1 MVRAMPTST
10 RSLLRPATLLLLG
23 LPALACAPTEGDDMP
38 LTFDEAPVSALDP
51 LFEGAPDN
59 GTLPEENK
67 ADEVLPA
74 RFDLMDLMTPV
85 RSQGRRGTCTIF
97 ATVALME
104 SLYRA
109 EGTITSPDFSE
120 QFLQWSSKVEGMSF
134 TTSEGSNPNANL
146 TAISRFGVVEET
158 AWPYE
163 SAAWGPTNDPL
174 CTGEERMR
182 PVRCFTNGEPPAAA
196 RSATRYRLPAG
207 RWINSRRNSLMSYM
221 VNNRLPVVVSGD
233 FFYQAWN
240 HGGSMLPVSAELSR
254 RGVVLYPTAE
264 DLADSAMRPAGHGVL
279 LLGFDQSMEVQR
291 LDGMGRPMVDA
302 MGRPVMERGFFLFK
316 NSWGTGRFGTENP
329 MGAGYGWISMR
340 YVEEYMTAYVSGRP
354 TLPRIEIC
362 NNRTDDD
369 GDGAVDCAD
378 SGCGSDRACMDMPT
392 MGGTSAS
399 PRAAIPDNSPTGASS
414 TITVTEAGLV
424 SSLAVTVDVTHPYR
438 GDLKVELTHGGRTAI
453 LIDRVG
459 AGADDLRQ
467 TFSVADFNGA
477 DATGPWTLRV
487 IDTAR
492 SDVGTLNSW
501 SIAVTRCTGSCG
513 GTDTTRRYENTTG
526 APIPDNTAAG
536 VSRDIVI
543 SDAGTIRAMSVN
555 VDITHAFPYDLTV
568 RLSRVGGREFTLVRQ
583 PSVEGTSLVQ
593 TYAVEGF
600 VGEMA
605 PGTYRL
611 TVVDGAARDTGTL
624 NRWSMDLTTR

>member
-1 MVRAMPTST
+1 MPKHPFSFV
-10 RSLLRPATLLLLG
+10 RPAALLALS
-23 LPALACAPTEGDDMP
+23 LPALACAPTGGDDMP

-51 LFEGAPDN
+51 IFEGAPDN
-59 GTLPEENK
+59 SMLEEENK

-74 RFDLMDLMTPV
+74 TFDLMDIMTPV

-109 EGTITSPDFSE
+109 EGTIASPDFSE

-146 TAISRFGVVEET
+146 SAISRFGIVDET
-158 AWPYE
+158 AWAYE
-163 SAAWGPTNDPL
+163 TAAWGATNDPL

-182 PVRCFTNGEPPAAA
+182 PVRCFTNGDPPAAA
-196 RSATRYRLPAG
+196 LSATRYRLPAG

-240 HGGSMLPVSAELSR
+240 HGGSMLPTSADYSR
-254 RGVVLYPTAE
+254 RGIVLYPNAE
-264 DLADSAMRPAGHGVL
+264 DIADSRMRPAGHGIL
-279 LLGFDQSMEVQR
+279 LLGFDQNMEVQR
-291 LDGMGRPMVDA
+291 LDAMGQPMVDA

-316 NSWGTGRFGTENP
+316 NSWGTTRFGTENRF
-329 MGAGYGWISMR
+329 GAGYGWISMR

-362 NNRTDDD
+362 NNRSDDD
-369 GDGAVDCAD
+369 GDGMVDCSD
-378 SGCGSDRACMDMPT
+378 SNCTSDRACMDMPT
-392 MGGTSAS
+392 MGGTTAT
-399 PRAAIPDNSPTGASS
+399 PMAMIPDNSPTGTSS
-414 TITVTEAGLV
+414 TINVTEAGMV
-424 SSLAVTVDVTHPYR
+424 SSVAVTVDITHPYR
-438 GDLKVELTHGGRTAI
+438 GDIKIELTHGSTTAI

-459 AGADDLRQ
+459 AGDDNIRQ

-477 DATGPWTLRV
+477 DATGGWTLRV

-492 SDVGTLNSW
+492 ADVGTLNSW
-501 SIAVTRCTGSCG
+501 SIDVTRCMGSCG
-513 GTDTTRRYENTTG
+513 GTDTARHYENTTS
-526 APIPDNTAAG
+526 AAIPDNSTAG
-536 VSRDIVI
+536 VTSDIVV
-543 SDAGTIRAMSVN
+543 SDSGTIRAMSVS
-555 VDITHAFPYDLTV
+555 VDITHEFPYDLTV

-583 PSVEGTSLVQ
+583 PSIDGTSLAQ
-593 TYAVEGF
+593 TYTVAGF

-611 TVVDGAARDTGTL
+611 TVVDGAARDVGTL
-624 NRWSMDLTTR
+624 NRWSMDVTTR